1 MLNETR
7 TGTRGFDDVDAIVRY
22 NNIFYWTSSQG
33 LFLYILLDIITRFIY
48 IYHYLLFNDV
58 DAIVRYNNIFYWTS
72 SQGLY
77 ISLYIVQ

>member
-33 LFLYILLDIITRFIY
+33 LFIYILTGHHHKVYIY
-48 IYHYLLFNDV
+48 IYHHILFDDV
-58 DAIVRYNNIFYWTS
+58 DDTVRYNNIFYWTS
-72 SQGLY
+72 S
-77 ISLYIVQ
+77 